1 MILCTRNK
9 IVSLSPLTVGFDF
22 KNMQLFLILKILF
35 EIPNALFLK
44 AKTMYVH
51 FCSSDL

>member
-1 MILCTRNK
+1 MILYTRK
-9 IVSLSPLTVGFDF
+9 EFVSLSPLTVCFYF
-22 KNMQLFLILKILF
+22 KNMQPFLILKTLF
-35 EIPNALFLK
+35 EKPNALFLK